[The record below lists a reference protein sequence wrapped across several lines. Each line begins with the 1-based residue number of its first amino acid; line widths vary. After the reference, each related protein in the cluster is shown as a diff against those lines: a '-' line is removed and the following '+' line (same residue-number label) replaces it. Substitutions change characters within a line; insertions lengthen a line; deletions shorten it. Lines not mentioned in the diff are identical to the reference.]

1 MDPRIDPDE
10 LRRLHDALRALQ
22 ADEKGAELDPAVLVA
37 AAGTALRA
45 RAWANAIDLLRV
57 AVAIEPAS
65 ARAWA
70 LLGAAF
76 EGEGRLDDAARAY
89 GEATNLDDDDLVAAL
104 ALASVQA
111 RRGRKEQARAL
122 AEHVILRERS
132 PALRAQASALLAV
145 IDGMPA

>member
-1 MDPRIDPDE
+1 MDPRIEPDE
-10 LRRLHDALRALQ
+10 LRRLHDALASLRGE
-22 ADEKGAELDPAVLVA
+22 ADVDPAVLIA

-45 RAWANAIDLLRV
+45 KAPADAIELLRL
-57 AVAIEPAS
+57 AVALEPAA

-76 EGEGRLDDAARAY
+76 EAEGRLDDAARAY

-132 PALRAQASALLAV
+132 PSLRAQATALLAV